1 MTAQSIADQVRTY
14 LIDSFL
20 DANQAT
26 ALRNDT
32 DLLGLLDSLQLLRTV
47 VHLEASFGIKVDDSE
62 LTAENL
68 GSVQRIAAFLARKRG

>member
-14 LIDSFL
+14 IIDSFL
-20 DANQAT
+20 DAKQGA

-32 DLLGLLDSLQLLRTV
+32 DLLGLLDSLQLLRMV

-68 GSVQRIAAFLARKRG
+68 GSVQRIASFLARKHG

>member
-14 LIDSFL
+14 IIDSFL
-20 DANQAT
+20 DAKQGT
-26 ALRNDT
+26 SLRNDT
-32 DLLGLLDSLQLLRTV
+32 DLLGLLDSLQLLRMV

-68 GSVQRIAAFLARKRG
+68 ASVQQIASFLARKHG